1 MGSCIEIRILGR
13 LRVRRPDGTIVD
25 NAEWRTG
32 KTADLVR
39 LLALAGGRPVR
50 VDTLLDSLWP
60 SVDETKARAS
70 LRTAASQ
77 IRRTLGVD
85 CLDRGFD
92 GLALTGAWIDA
103 EAFSVLAHEARAH
116 ARGHHHAQVVRI
128 AREAEALY
136 VDDIDL
142 PVSADSRWVQE
153 SRENLA
159 TLRGDL
165 LADAAESALQL
176 RWYRD
181 AEDFARRALRSDR
194 MAERPHR
201 LLMSAY
207 AGLGETERALRV
219 YDRCRRVLADELG
232 IDPSPMTQA
241 LHLQLLTGGGTTHV
255 VSTVAP
261 PETAVDPLV
270 RLVDAVVRHDG
281 AHFVGVRGEQGA
293 GRIEI
298 IAAMC
303 DRLAEQGWQTVR
315 LDQVHGAMPN
325 LASHDDGRPVL
336 VTLPCINEL
345 SWHRLE
351 HVVAALSQLR
361 QRRVVAVAP
370 LSSEVLSRVPAL
382 SVTGI
387 DVVEHAV
394 GSLDAPSLDS
404 LAVELLGSP
413 VSSELVS
420 ELQSASDGLF
430 GRAVAT
436 LHTWLAA
443 GRVVSTSAGLTVTDE
458 DEQAANVQGSSGWA
472 PLSSLLPADTDLAAT
487 LAALRGPVSSSR
499 LTRLLTDVSYAQDV
513 DTVLEGLDRLVDCNV
528 LRVGPHGYEFRHP
541 SVRDAA
547 ENWLRPSARM
557 KLHRSLARSEVLKPE
572 DRATQWSLAGEPVRA
587 VAALLDAASL
597 CHAGG
602 QPARASIL
610 MTKAFDGATSGAWA
624 PDDQLDALE
633 TVGQTAARLG
643 CPVIARQ
650 SFERGAEVAVT
661 SDPDAAAR
669 LQQLASGVQ
678 ATPETTLHL
687 VPAHWSQNA
696 EEHLQAASGWD
707 E

>member
-1 MGSCIEIRILGR
+1 
-13 LRVRRPDGTIVD
+13 
-25 NAEWRTG
+25 
-32 KTADLVR
+32 
-39 LLALAGGRPVR
+39 
-50 VDTLLDSLWP
+50 
-60 SVDETKARAS
+60 
-70 LRTAASQ
+70 
-77 IRRTLGVD
+77 
-85 CLDRGFD
+85 
-92 GLALTGAWIDA
+92 
-103 EAFSVLAHEARAH
+103 
-116 ARGHHHAQVVRI
+116 
-128 AREAEALY
+128 
-136 VDDIDL
+136 
-142 PVSADSRWVQE
+142 
-153 SRENLA
+153 
-159 TLRGDL
+159 
-165 LADAAESALQL
+165 
-176 RWYRD
+176 
-181 AEDFARRALRSDR
+181 
-194 MAERPHR
+194 
-201 LLMSAY
+201 
-207 AGLGETERALRV
+207 
-219 YDRCRRVLADELG
+219 
-232 IDPSPMTQA
+232 
-241 LHLQLLTGGGTTHV
+241 
-255 VSTVAP
+255 
-261 PETAVDPLV
+261 
-270 RLVDAVVRHDG
+270 
-281 AHFVGVRGEQGA
+281 
-293 GRIEI
+293 
-298 IAAMC
+298 
-303 DRLAEQGWQTVR
+303 
-315 LDQVHGAMPN
+315 
-325 LASHDDGRPVL
+325 
-336 VTLPCINEL
+336 
-345 SWHRLE
+345 
-351 HVVAALSQLR
+351 
-361 QRRVVAVAP
+361 
-370 LSSEVLSRVPAL
+370 
-382 SVTGI
+382 
-387 DVVEHAV
+387 
-394 GSLDAPSLDS
+394 
-404 LAVELLGSP
+404 
-413 VSSELVS
+413 
-420 ELQSASDGLF
+420 LQSASDGLF